1 MERSSHRSR
10 ASRRGPSAP
19 WPSPDASATAP
30 RASAAIASSTGG
42 VEGGGDG
49 RELVGGGASRV
60 GVTRGQPDLDRGA
73 EQSGATE
80 QVAPLGEHPVD
91 GGPSGADIAFGEPQQ
106 REAGCGLVAVRPGRP
121 VGGFGIPDLAAQ
133 TMQLGLLVARQ
144 AERGMGRL
152 R

>member
-1 MERSSHRSR
+1 MPRG
-10 ASRRGPSAP
+10 RGPSAP
-19 WPSPDASATAP
+19 LAVAGRQRHRAP
-30 RASAAIASSTGG
+30 GVGG
-42 VEGGGDG
+42 DRQQHRRVEGGGDG